1 MKESLELSVKLPVT
15 CENLYKAWLDSE
27 THSEFTESIAE
38 IDSSINGK
46 FSAWEGYITGTNLVL
61 EPYQKIVQAWRT
73 TEFGDKDEDSK
84 LELIFE
90 KMNNETK
97 LTLIHSNIPEDQSEE
112 YKEGWLDFYFKPM
125 KKYFGKKG

>member
-1 MKESLELSVKLPVT
+1 MKESLELSVILPVT

-27 THSEFTESIAE
+27 KHSEFTESIAE
-38 IDSSINGK
+38 IDPALHGK

-61 EPYQKIVQAWRT
+61 EPYQKIVQTWRT

-90 KMNNETK
+90 KINNETK

-125 KKYFGKKG
+125 QKYFKKKG

>member
-1 MKESLELSVKLPVT
+1 MKESLELSVILPVT
-15 CENLYKAWLDSE
+15 SENLYKAWLDSE
-27 THSEFTESIAE
+27 AHSEFTESIAE
-38 IDSSINGK
+38 IDPAINGK
-46 FSAWEGYITGTNLVL
+46 FSAWEGYITGTNVAF

-73 TEFGDKDEDSK
+73 TEFDDNDEDSK

-97 LTLIHSNIPEDQSEE
+97 LTLIHSNIPEGQSEE

-125 KKYFGKKG
+125 QKYFKKK